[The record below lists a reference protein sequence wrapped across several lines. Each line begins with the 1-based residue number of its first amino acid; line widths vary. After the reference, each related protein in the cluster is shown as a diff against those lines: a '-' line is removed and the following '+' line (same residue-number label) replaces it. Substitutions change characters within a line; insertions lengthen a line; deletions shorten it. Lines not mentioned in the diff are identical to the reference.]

1 MKKMFFLFLV
11 VLGGLKSQSTYCS
24 DFCEGTPESRIPPM
38 GFHFSFVH
46 SVKYY
51 LQDPQERDH
60 KLKKCHEAF
69 DSTLKVNF
77 ITKSFKKD
85 CKHAQMALEQSQKGT
100 P

>member
-1 MKKMFFLFLV
+1 MKKMFFLFLM
-11 VLGGLKSQSTYCS
+11 VLGGLKSQSSYCS

-85 CKHAQMALEQSQKGT
+85 CKHAQMALEQAQKGT